1 MQNPKEPVP
10 AKGVPSQE
18 PAAQEPTTQELANCN
33 CLAVRQ
39 AARRVSQ
46 FYESRLAP
54 LGLKASQ
61 YSILAKLSRLG
72 PMSINE
78 IAEAMVMDRTTTGR
92 AVRPLE
98 REGLVRIGAAEDGR
112 KRVVALTPAGKKRT
126 AAALEAWR
134 KAQGEFERAFGA
146 EASKNLRAMMKD
158 VVQAVPE
165 TGAA

>member
-1 MQNPKEPVP
+1 MQNAKETAP
-10 AKGVPSQE
+10 AL
-18 PAAQEPTTQELANCN
+18 ELAHCN

-46 FYESRLAP
+46 FYASYLAP
-54 LGLKASQ
+54 LGLKSSK
-61 YSILAKLSRLG
+61 YSILSKLNRLG

-78 IAEAMVMDRTTTGR
+78 IAQSMVMDRTTTGR
-92 AVRPLE
+92 AIRPLE

-112 KRVVALTPAGKKRT
+112 KRVVALTAAGKKRA

-134 KAQGEFERAFGA
+134 QAQGDFERTFGP
-146 EASKNLRAMMKD
+146 EAAKNLRAMMKD